1 VVVIIVYTVGVL
13 IEFSSGLEGAY
24 LAINILFILTS
35 FTAAVGVAYSHF
47 KNNIKLNYW
56 IMIMLIIRMC
66 CGLIQ
71 PWFSGIV
78 YNHNFDYSLVAGF
91 NSYSVIE
98 GLLFM
103 IVNFSHKGKIIIV
116 YLLHLLAL
124 GSLLLNIFLILGNL
138 TFSSNGWCPP
148 I

>member
-1 VVVIIVYTVGVL
+1 M
-13 IEFSSGLEGAY
+13 EFSSGVEGAY
-24 LAINILFILTS
+24 LAINILFIMTS
-35 FTAAVGVAYSHF
+35 FTAAVGAAYSHF
-47 KNNIKLNYW
+47 QNNIKLNYW

-78 YNHNFDYSLVAGF
+78 YLHDLDYFLVAGF

-98 GLLFM
+98 GLQYM
-103 IVNFSHKGKIIIV
+103 IVNVSHKRKIIIV

-124 GSLLLNIFLILGNL
+124 GSLLLNIF
-138 TFSSNGWCPP
+138 
-148 I
+148 